1 MSMRS
6 AARSR
11 AAALRSSARSF
22 HAPILT
28 RSAARSS
35 RAPILTR
42 SAARSLCALGET
54 LDRFNSVRHQI
65 LSFINFCFFFFHF

>member
-11 AAALRSSARSF
+11 AAALRSSARSSC
-22 HAPILT
+22 APGVM
-28 RSAARSS
+28 RSAARSFCT
-35 RAPILTR
+35 PILTR

-54 LDRFNSVRHQI
+54 LDRFNCVRHQI
-65 LSFINFCFFFFHF
+65 LSFINF

>member
-28 RSAARSS
+28 RSAARS
-35 RAPILTR
+35 
-42 SAARSLCALGET
+42 LCALGET
-54 LDRFNSVRHQI
+54 LDRFNCVRHQI